1 MRPPSKRET
10 AFWLCLGV
18 LLASAALVVPRFAG
32 AQQTGGSFGGSAWGT
47 GGSSSSSSAR
57 PPSRPSRPSSNNS
70 AFGSGYD
77 YNRNRNRQRPGARP
91 SNGGCCC
98 GSSGMIS
105 AVGLLA
111 MAAVTSNRRNR
122 KR

>member
-47 GGSSSSSSAR
+47 GGSSSSSAR

>member
-18 LLASAALVVPRFAG
+18 LLACVALVVPRFAG

-47 GGSSSSSSAR
+47 GGSSSSSSR
-57 PPSRPSRPSSNNS
+57 PPSRPSSNNS
-70 AFGSGYD
+70 GFGSGYD
-77 YNRNRNRQRPGARP
+77 YNRNRQRTRTRP
-91 SNGGCCC
+91 SSGGGCCC
-98 GSSGMIS
+98 GSSGMVS

-111 MAAVTSNRRNR
+111 MVAVTSNRRNR